1 MLTLM
6 ESKLSDGVDVNVG
19 YQADFQTKART
30 KNSVVNGVTASSK
43 QSSRNLTSAHN
54 SLGDRAEIRTSDV
67 R

>member
-1 MLTLM
+1 MLTLT
-6 ESKLSDGVDVNVG
+6 ESKWSDGIDVNVG
-19 YQADFQTKART
+19 YQAQT

-43 QSSRNLTSAHN
+43 QSSRNLTSAHS